1 MAKMQVN
8 GENELEATIGSDT
21 AMTTVPHSHPMSAPP
36 VRVLAISN
44 QKGGVGKT
52 TTAINLGTALAA
64 AGERVM
70 ILDLDPQGN
79 ASTGLGVGPDARP
92 LTMFDVLMRQS
103 SVLQAAV
110 QTNVPN
116 LSIVPA
122 NSDLV
127 SLESD
132 LMGDAG
138 RPYKLRD
145 ALAEMAADQSRL
157 LDGRPFNYV
166 LIDCPPSLSLLTLNA
181 MTAAHAVLVPIQ
193 CEFFALEGMSQL
205 KETVDQIKATLNP
218 KLEIQGVVLTMHDQR
233 TAFSR
238 EIADSVRAY
247 FGSKVY
253 ETVIPRNIRVAEAPS
268 HGQPILIYDHACIGS
283 KAYIQLA
290 SEVIAREKQLRAA

>member
-1 MAKMQVN
+1 MAEMTKS
-8 GENELEATIGSDT
+8 IGAGVLT
-21 AMTTVPHSHPMSAPP
+21 APP
-36 VRVLAISN
+36 VRILAISN

-64 AGERVM
+64 AGERVL

-79 ASTGLGVGPDARP
+79 ASTGVGVSPEQRP
-92 LTMFDVLMRQS
+92 LTMYDVLTGAAR
-103 SVLQAAV
+103 VLQAAV
-110 QTNVPN
+110 ATKVPG
-116 LSIVPA
+116 LSVVPA

-145 ALAEMAADQSRL
+145 ALAVMAAEQVAMT
-157 LDGRPFNYV
+157 GGKPFNYV

-181 MTAAHAVLVPIQ
+181 LTAAHAVVVPIQ

-205 KETVDQIKATLNP
+205 KETVDQIRGTLNP
-218 KLEIQGVVLTMHDQR
+218 RLEIQGVVLTMHDQR

-238 EIADSVRAY
+238 EIADNVRAY
-247 FGSKVY
+247 FGAKVY
-253 ETVIPRNIRVAEAPS
+253 DTVIPRNIRVAEAPS
-268 HGQPILIYDHACIGS
+268 HGQPILIYDYACIGS
-283 KAYIQLA
+283 QAYIQLA
-290 SEVIAREKQLRAA
+290 SEVMAREKLMQAA

>member
-1 MAKMQVN
+1 MTNTSQTNPMA
-8 GENELEATIGSDT
+8 
-21 AMTTVPHSHPMSAPP
+21 APP
-36 VRVLAISN
+36 LRILAISN

-64 AGERVM
+64 AGERVL

-79 ASTGLGVGPDARP
+79 ASTGVGVGPEARR
-92 LTMFDVLMRQS
+92 LTMYDVLTRQA
-103 SVLQAAV
+103 SVLQAMAA
-110 QTNVPN
+110 TNVPN

-132 LMGDAG
+132 LMTDAA

-145 ALAEMAADQSRL
+145 ALSQLAIEQSRTL
-157 LDGRPFNYV
+157 EGRPFGYV

-205 KETVDQIKATLNP
+205 KDTVDQIKATLNP

-253 ETVIPRNIRVAEAPS
+253 NTVIPRNIRVAEAPS

-283 KAYIQLA
+283 QAYIQLA
-290 SEVIAREKQLRAA
+290 NEVIAREKLVRAA

>member
-1 MAKMQVN
+1 MA
-8 GENELEATIGSDT
+8 DT
-21 AMTTVPHSHPMSAPP
+21 AQGNVLTTHP

-64 AGERVM
+64 AGERVL

-79 ASTGLGVGPDARP
+79 ASTGLGIAPEARP
-92 LTMFDVLMRQS
+92 ITMFDVITRQA
-103 SVLQAAV
+103 SVLQAAL

-132 LMGDAG
+132 LMTDAG

-145 ALAEMAADQSRL
+145 ALAALAADQSRAT
-157 LDGRPFNYV
+157 DGRPFNYV

-181 MTAAHAVLVPIQ
+181 LTAAHAVLVPIQ

-247 FGSKVY
+247 FGAKVY
-253 ETVIPRNIRVAEAPS
+253 DTVIPRNIRVAEAPS

-283 KAYIQLA
+283 QAYIQLA
-290 SEVIAREKQLRAA
+290 SEVIARERQMRAA

>member
-1 MAKMQVN
+1 MA
-8 GENELEATIGSDT
+8 EITTT
-21 AMTTVPHSHPMSAPP
+21 AAVDALSAPP

-64 AGERVM
+64 AGERVL

-79 ASTGLGVGPDARP
+79 ASTGVGVGPEARK
-92 LTMFDVLMRQS
+92 LTMYDVLVGQA

-110 QTNVPN
+110 TTNVPG
-116 LSIVPA
+116 LSLVPA

-145 ALAEMAADQSRL
+145 ALAALAVEQVAVT
-157 LDGRPFNYV
+157 GGKPFSYV

-181 MTAAHAVLVPIQ
+181 LTAANAVVVPIQ

-205 KETVDQIKATLNP
+205 KETVDQIRGTLNP
-218 KLEIQGVVLTMHDQR
+218 RLEIQGVVLTMHDQR

-238 EIADSVRAY
+238 EIAANVRAY
-247 FGSKVY
+247 FGAKVY

-283 KAYIQLA
+283 QAYIQLA
-290 SEVIAREKQLRAA
+290 SEVLAREKLMRAA

>member
-1 MAKMQVN
+1 MADAPHMN
-8 GENELEATIGSDT
+8 PMT
-21 AMTTVPHSHPMSAPP
+21 ARP

-64 AGERVM
+64 AGERVL

-79 ASTGLGVGPDARP
+79 ASTGVGVGPEARP
-92 LTMFDVLMRQS
+92 LTMFDVMTGQVSLI
-103 SVLQAAV
+103 QAAI
-110 QTNVPN
+110 QTNITN

-127 SLESD
+127 GLEAD
-132 LMGDAG
+132 LMNDIG

-145 ALAEMAADQSRL
+145 ALTELAAGQTREQV
-157 LDGRPFNYV
+157 PFSYV

-181 MTAAHAVLVPIQ
+181 MTAANAVLVPIQ

-205 KETVDQIKATLNP
+205 KETVDQIRATLNP

-238 EIADSVRAY
+238 EIADNVRAY
-247 FGSKVY
+247 FGAKVY
-253 ETVIPRNIRVAEAPS
+253 NTVIPRNVRLAEAPS
-268 HGQPILIYDHACIGS
+268 HGQPILVYDHACIGS
-283 KAYIQLA
+283 QAYIQLA
-290 SEVIAREKQLRAA
+290 SEVIAREKQMRAA

>member
-1 MAKMQVN
+1 MA
-8 GENELEATIGSDT
+8 
-21 AMTTVPHSHPMSAPP
+21 APP

-64 AGERVM
+64 AGEQVL

-79 ASTGLGVGPDARP
+79 ASTGVGVGPDARP
-92 LTMFDVLMRQS
+92 LTMYDVMTRQA
-103 SVLQAAV
+103 SVLQSAIA
-110 QTNVPN
+110 TNIPG

-132 LMGDAG
+132 LMADPG

-145 ALAEMAADQSRL
+145 ALTALMADQAPL
-157 LDGRPFNYV
+157 VAQAGGKRPFNYV

-238 EIADSVRAY
+238 EIADNVRAY
-247 FGSKVY
+247 FGAKVY
-253 ETVIPRNIRVAEAPS
+253 QTMIPRNVRVAEAPS

-283 KAYIQLA
+283 QAYIQLA
-290 SEVIAREKQLRAA
+290 SELIAREKQMRAA

>member
-1 MAKMQVN
+1 
-8 GENELEATIGSDT
+8 
-21 AMTTVPHSHPMSAPP
+21 MTTTSHSNPMAAPQL
-36 VRVLAISN
+36 RVLAISN

-64 AGERVM
+64 AGERVL

-79 ASTGLGVGPDARP
+79 ASTGVGVGPEARP
-92 LTMFDVLMRQS
+92 LTMFDVLTRQS
-103 SVLQAAV
+103 SVLQATV
-110 QTNVPN
+110 HTTIPN

-132 LMGDAG
+132 LMGDTG

-145 ALAEMAADQSRL
+145 ALAELMAEQTRAL
-157 LDGRPFNYV
+157 AGRPFNYV

-238 EIADSVRAY
+238 EIAESVRAY
-247 FGSKVY
+247 FGAKVY
-253 ETVIPRNIRVAEAPS
+253 KTVIPRNIRVAEAPS
-268 HGQPILIYDHACIGS
+268 HGQPILIYDHGCIGS
-283 KAYIQLA
+283 QAYIQLA
-290 SEVIAREKQLRAA
+290 SEVIAREKQMRAA